1 VVVTI
6 LRNLWDRVTTTHTS
20 DGCCTCGG
28 PHADFLYFGAME
40 GSDLRRPDWAQC
52 TGCHEGSDEHAAWL
66 RSLRFERATA

>member
-6 LRNLWDRVTTTHTS
+6 LRNLWDRVTTTHAS

-40 GSDLRRPDWAQC
+40 AL
-52 TGCHEGSDEHAAWL
+52 
-66 RSLRFERATA
+66 